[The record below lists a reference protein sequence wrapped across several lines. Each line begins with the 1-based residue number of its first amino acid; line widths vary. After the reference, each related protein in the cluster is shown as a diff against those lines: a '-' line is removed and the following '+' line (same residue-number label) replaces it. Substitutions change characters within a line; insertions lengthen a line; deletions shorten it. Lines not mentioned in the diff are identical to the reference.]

1 LLSNKCLK
9 ILSAVNVEIDCREE
23 GTLLEFQLFVD
34 RSNQVT
40 EVDGLISNPRFI
52 VLYSSLCSGDSAFWG
67 VLCLR
72 FNHSNATGIDIK

>member
-1 LLSNKCLK
+1 M
-9 ILSAVNVEIDCREE
+9 NVEIDSREE

-52 VLYSSLCSGDSAFWG
+52 EIIHLSVLELCVKS
-67 VLCLR
+67 VLCGL
-72 FNHSNATGIDIK
+72 IIPMQPEVI

>member
-1 LLSNKCLK
+1 
-9 ILSAVNVEIDCREE
+9 VNVEMDCREE

-52 VLYSSLCSGDSAFWG
+52 GIIHLSVLFLC
-67 VLCLR
+67 VLCVLC
-72 FNHSNATGIDIK
+72 GLIIPMQPELI